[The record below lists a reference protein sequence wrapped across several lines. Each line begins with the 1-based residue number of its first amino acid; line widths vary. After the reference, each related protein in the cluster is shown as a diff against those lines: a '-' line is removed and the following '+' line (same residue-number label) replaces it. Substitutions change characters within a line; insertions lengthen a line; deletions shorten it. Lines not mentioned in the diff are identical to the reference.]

1 MNSLYHTIRIYFI
14 QFIHL
19 PFDTGKV
26 VINKIETAKSNIAKR
41 LKETGNRLDTLDA
54 FSIRL

>member
-1 MNSLYHTIRIYFI
+1 MNSIHFL
-14 QFIHL
+14 QFTHL
-19 PFDTGKV
+19 PFDVGKV

-41 LKETGNRLDTLDA
+41 LQETENRPNTLAA